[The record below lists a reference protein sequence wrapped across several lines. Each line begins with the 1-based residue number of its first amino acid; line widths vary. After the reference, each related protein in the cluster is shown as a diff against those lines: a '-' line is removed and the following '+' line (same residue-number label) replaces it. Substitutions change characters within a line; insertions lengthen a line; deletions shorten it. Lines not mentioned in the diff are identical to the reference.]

1 MNVTLDASFFLNAAT
16 IITVIIG
23 VITLTNSLKKDR
35 RELAETQKKELT
47 ERTVAWTNITRDVA
61 DVKKDVSEIKGV
73 LGNGGCPGMKAE
85 IEALRT
91 NYEGNMAKLT
101 NQVFGVNT
109 PALLKLQDRVSDMEK
124 ERSER

>member
-85 IEALRT
+85 IEALKT
-91 NYEGNMAKLT
+91 NCEGNMAKLT